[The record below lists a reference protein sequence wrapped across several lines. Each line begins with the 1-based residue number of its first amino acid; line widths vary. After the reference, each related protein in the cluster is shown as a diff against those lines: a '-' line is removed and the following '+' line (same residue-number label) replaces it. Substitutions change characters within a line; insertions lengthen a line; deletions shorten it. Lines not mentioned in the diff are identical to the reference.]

1 MSYSYGGVYTSV
13 AEVDTIR
20 AASYKY
26 NGFTLPSMVLTSP
39 HVLVLQREAVH
50 GNLPGR
56 VITNMEQVRRFFHAQ
71 KDHYVYAEKKL
82 ELLQPKEQVRALLST
97 DILMGAQG
105 SGFANVIF
113 MLPGSVAIAYSP
125 PNVGG
130 FFFNTVSEFARV
142 YYIGVYNSSV
152 AFPPECKNRVNSN
165 GESVIRSCLDILY
178 ADDIYMDVIQLQDL
192 LHSAIVHLKSY
203 KYRSL

>member
-26 NGFTLPSMVLTSP
+26 YGLTLPSMAVTSP

-56 VITNMEQVRRFFHAQ
+56 VITNM
-71 KDHYVYAEKKL
+71 DHYVYAEKKL

-178 ADDIYMDVIQLQDL
+178 AEDIYMDVIQLQDL
-192 LHSAIVHLKSY
+192 LHSAVVHLKSY